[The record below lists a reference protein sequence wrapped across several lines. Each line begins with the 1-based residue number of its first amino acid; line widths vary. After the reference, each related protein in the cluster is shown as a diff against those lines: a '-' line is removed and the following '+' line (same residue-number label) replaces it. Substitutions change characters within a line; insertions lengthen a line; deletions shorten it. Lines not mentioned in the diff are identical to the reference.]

1 MSAPKLPE
9 LPDFQVRVT
18 TLKASTRK
26 LKVNWSPE
34 LANDLGGMHG
44 LRNRRPRTI
53 EESNRLFEMSFRFNE
68 LYPPGSI
75 VHLNLTKVLGIDRLN
90 FDLPEIQPIK
100 VTSEAVV
107 LIDKSAIGFL
117 CNESKDDGDFYFLDD
132 LVEFQDGKFKP

>member
-9 LPDFQVRVT
+9 LPDFQVTCT
-18 TLKASTRK
+18 TIKASNGK
-26 LKVNWSPE
+26 LKVRWSSE
-34 LANDLGGMHG
+34 LADDFGGLHG
-44 LRNRRPRTI
+44 LRNRRPRSI

-75 VHLNLTKVLGIDRLN
+75 VHLNLNKVLGIDRLN